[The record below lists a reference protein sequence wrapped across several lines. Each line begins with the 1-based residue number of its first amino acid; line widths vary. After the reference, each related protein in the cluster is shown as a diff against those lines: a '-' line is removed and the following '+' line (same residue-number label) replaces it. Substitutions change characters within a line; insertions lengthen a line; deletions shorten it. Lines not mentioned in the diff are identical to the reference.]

1 MLENELK
8 KKRMKMPSETELLD
22 LASRNGFTNAEQM
35 YSGLGSGTISVNNLI
50 SKLSPRLEK
59 EQPSMIRRFI
69 DQARGVSKG
78 IKIGGVENLMFRFA
92 SCCQPV
98 PGEKIIGYVTRGRG
112 LSIHKADC
120 TNAAAIFQEPERM
133 VDVEWDVEKGQSF
146 LVRLHALV
154 EDRKNLLKEITE
166 AIAEADV
173 NVRGGEISTGN
184 WPASGRFVV
193 EIQNY
198 GQLGRVLAKMNKVN
212 GVLSVERE
220 SGADQ
225 S

>member
-1 MLENELK
+1 
-8 KKRMKMPSETELLD
+8 
-22 LASRNGFTNAEQM
+22 
-35 YSGLGSGTISVNNLI
+35 
-50 SKLSPRLEK
+50 
-59 EQPSMIRRFI
+59 
-69 DQARGVSKG
+69 
-78 IKIGGVENLMFRFA
+78 MFRFA

-173 NVRGGEISTGN
+173 NVRGGEISTGT
-184 WPASGRFVV
+184 WPATGRFVV

-198 GQLGRVLAKMNKVN
+198 GQLARVLTKMKKVD
-212 GVLSVERE
+212 GVISVERE
-220 SGADQ
+220 SGGDQ
-225 S
+225 SQ